1 MNNAFTENEVNE
13 CMKKNRHGKSAGLNN
28 IYPESIKYIPDSLI
42 KVINKFF
49 NQIPETTEV
58 PDEWAISIYQPV
70 SEKGK
75 RNDLNN
81 YRGISLS
88 SCLCKLFKVLLAER
102 IQNDLEKKNVLC
114 SEQAGVRKK
123 WAVPTK
129 FLF

>member
-13 CMKKNRHGKSAGLNN
+13 CMKKIKHGKSAGLNN
-28 IYPESIKYIPDSLI
+28 IYPESIKYIPDSII
-42 KVINKFF
+42 KVITKFF
-49 NQIPETTEV
+49 NQIPERTEV

-75 RNDLNN
+75 RNDPNN

-88 SCLCKLFKVLLAER
+88 SCLCKLFKALLAER
-102 IQNDLEKKNVLC
+102 IQNDLEKRNVLC
-114 SEQAGVRKK
+114 REQAGVRKNMGC
-123 WAVPTK
+123 TDK